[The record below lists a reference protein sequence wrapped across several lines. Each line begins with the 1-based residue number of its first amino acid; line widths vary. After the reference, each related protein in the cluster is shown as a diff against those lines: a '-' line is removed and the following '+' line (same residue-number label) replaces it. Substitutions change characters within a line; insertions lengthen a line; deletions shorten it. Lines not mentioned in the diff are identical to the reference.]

1 MKNRLAAIR
10 DQLRSSYW
18 FIPTVLAVLAVLLS
32 ILTIQLDET
41 IDTRQGWVVG
51 LIYVESPE
59 GARAVLSTVSS
70 SMITVAGVVFSLT
83 MVVLSLSSQQYGPLV
98 LGQFMRDRGS
108 QFVLGIF
115 TATFIYCLLSL
126 RTIRGN
132 EDSRFVPTISVL
144 VGLGLAIT
152 SLAMLIYFIHHVSES
167 IQSTSIIARIS
178 DHLLDNIDTVFP
190 EEIGEEREIMVNI
203 VPPDIEEQFN
213 REGVEITA
221 GKSGY
226 LQRIDDETILRV
238 AQEYDVILQLTLRPG
253 QFLSNGDLL
262 LRTLP
267 PERIHNG
274 LYNEVQKAFILGK
287 SRTQTR
293 DVEFLFMQLSAI
305 ALRALSPAINDPYTA
320 MMCIDRLGQ
329 ALRVLL
335 NRETPARYRFD
346 EENRLRVVAS
356 PLTFAELLG
365 AAFDEIRRSAQN
377 DIAVNLC
384 LLHVLEGLARHTK
397 RPDQLHTLENYAR
410 VVYEQSYSES
420 TAGYDVDQLVQIYT
434 RIQQVIHNRRE
445 RLT

>member
-1 MKNRLAAIR
+1 
-10 DQLRSSYW
+10 
-18 FIPTVLAVLAVLLS
+18 
-32 ILTIQLDET
+32 
-41 IDTRQGWVVG
+41 
-51 LIYVESPE
+51 
-59 GARAVLSTVSS
+59 
-70 SMITVAGVVFSLT
+70 
-83 MVVLSLSSQQYGPLV
+83 
-98 LGQFMRDRGS
+98 
-108 QFVLGIF
+108 
-115 TATFIYCLLSL
+115 
-126 RTIRGN
+126 
-132 EDSRFVPTISVL
+132 
-144 VGLGLAIT
+144 
-152 SLAMLIYFIHHVSES
+152 
-167 IQSTSIIARIS
+167 
-178 DHLLDNIDTVFP
+178 
-190 EEIGEEREIMVNI
+190 
-203 VPPDIEEQFN
+203 
-213 REGVEITA
+213 
-221 GKSGY
+221 
-226 LQRIDDETILRV
+226 
-238 AQEYDVILQLTLRPG
+238 
-253 QFLSNGDLL
+253 
-262 LRTLP
+262 
-267 PERIHNG
+267 
-274 LYNEVQKAFILGK
+274 
-287 SRTQTR
+287 
-293 DVEFLFMQLSAI
+293 MQLSAI